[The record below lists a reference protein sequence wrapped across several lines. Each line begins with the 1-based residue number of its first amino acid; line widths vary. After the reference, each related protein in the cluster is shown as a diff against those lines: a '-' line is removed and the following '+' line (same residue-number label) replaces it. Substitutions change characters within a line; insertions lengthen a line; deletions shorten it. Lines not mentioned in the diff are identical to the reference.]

1 MTISVVFL
9 LFIIGSGMCQDITL
23 RAPSSRVNCGCQC
36 DNYIFRN
43 CNSVDRTGATWC
55 YVRRGNTCTDT
66 RFSQRRDNSGRS
78 RLISNEACATPRCGG
93 ALAPGLWEVCSEDR
107 PAVAAAAEAVVA

>member
-9 LFIIGSGMCQDITL
+9 LFFIGSGMCQDITL

-36 DNYIFRN
+36 DNYIFRDRFGITQGN

-66 RFSQRRDNSGRS
+66 RFSQRRDNFGQS

-93 ALAPGLWEVCSEDR
+93 GGFFGRWKLWLR
-107 PAVAAAAEAVVA
+107 